1 MWGKG
6 KVGVKWLS
14 GFWEG
19 FLMIFIVRLE
29 LIEKW
34 LKGRFVESW
43 DV

>member
-1 MWGKG
+1 M
-6 KVGVKWLS
+6 V
-14 GFWEG
+14 FERD
-19 FLMIFIVRLE
+19 FLMVFIVRLE